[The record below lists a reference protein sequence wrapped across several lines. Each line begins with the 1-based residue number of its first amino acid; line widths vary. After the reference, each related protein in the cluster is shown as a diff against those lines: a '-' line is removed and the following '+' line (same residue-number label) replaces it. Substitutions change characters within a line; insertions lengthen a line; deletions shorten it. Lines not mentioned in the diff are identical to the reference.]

1 MSVSGSGTL
10 YVVATPIGNLGD
22 LTARAAEVLAS
33 VDRIAAE
40 DTRHTR
46 ILLQHIG
53 VSKRLFSLHQHNERA
68 RSRQII
74 DSLLRGEDIALVS
87 DAGTP
92 LISDPGYLLVRD
104 CLATG
109 LPVLTVPGPSAVTAA
124 LAVSGLPTD
133 RFAFEGFLPPRS
145 SARRRMLQDLAKE
158 SRTLVFFES
167 PRRLKATLA
176 DMVRAL
182 GGVRRVSVLRE
193 LTKRFEETVL
203 ATLEE
208 MAERF
213 ENDDHPVRGELVIIV
228 EGCPD
233 PVTQRLI
240 SPDDVLPIL
249 AEHLQPGVAS
259 QVAIKLFGGRRN
271 DYYDRILALAKP
283 DASDS

>member
-22 LTARAAEVLAS
+22 LTVRAAEVLAS
-33 VDRIAAE
+33 VDPIAAE

-74 DSLLRGEDIALVS
+74 DSLLRGEDIALGS

-104 CLATG
+104 CWATG

-158 SRTLVFFES
+158 PRSLVFFES

-203 ATLEE
+203 ATLDE
-208 MAERF
+208 MA
-213 ENDDHPVRGELVIIV
+213 
-228 EGCPD
+228 
-233 PVTQRLI
+233 
-240 SPDDVLPIL
+240 
-249 AEHLQPGVAS
+249 
-259 QVAIKLFGGRRN
+259 
-271 DYYDRILALAKP
+271 
-283 DASDS
+283 

>member
-1 MSVSGSGTL
+1 
-10 YVVATPIGNLGD
+10 
-22 LTARAAEVLAS
+22 
-33 VDRIAAE
+33 
-40 DTRHTR
+40 
-46 ILLQHIG
+46 
-53 VSKRLFSLHQHNERA
+53 
-68 RSRQII
+68 
-74 DSLLRGEDIALVS
+74 
-87 DAGTP
+87 
-92 LISDPGYLLVRD
+92 
-104 CLATG
+104 
-109 LPVLTVPGPSAVTAA
+109 
-124 LAVSGLPTD
+124 
-133 RFAFEGFLPPRS
+133 
-145 SARRRMLQDLAKE
+145 MLQDLAKE
-158 SRTLVFFES
+158 PRTLVFFES

-176 DMVRAL
+176 DMVRAM

-203 ATLEE
+203 STLDE

>member
-22 LTARAAEVLAS
+22 LTARAADILAS
-33 VDRIAAE
+33 VDLIAAE
-40 DTRHTR
+40 DTRHTK

-53 VSKRLFSLHQHNERA
+53 LSKRLFSLHQHNERV

-74 DSLLRGEDIALVS
+74 DLLLRGEDIALVS

-104 CLATG
+104 CLAKG
-109 LPVLTVPGPSAVTAA
+109 LSVLTVPGPSAVTAA

-145 SARRRMLQDLAKE
+145 SARRRMLQDLVKE
-158 SRTLVFFES
+158 PRTLVFFES
-167 PRRLKATLA
+167 PRRLRSTLA
-176 DMVRAL
+176 DMVQTL
-182 GGVRRVSVLRE
+182 GGVRRASVLRE

-203 ATLEE
+203 ATLDEIE
-208 MAERF
+208 GHF
-213 ENDDHPVRGELVIIV
+213 ENNDHSVRGEFVIVV
-228 EGCPD
+228 EGCRD
-233 PVTQRLI
+233 PVAQVLI
-240 SPDDVLPIL
+240 GPEDVLPIL
-249 AEHLQPGVAS
+249 AEYLQPGTAS

-271 DYYDRILALAKP
+271 DYYDQILALTKL